1 MGTLMHRR
9 LRKSIFKDLCRYPM
23 RMLAYGTLQKA
34 FRHSVEMRSSRPSII
49 ICIVPEGARVSYYE
63 RAAQLLLLGNR
74 QRSFDIDDLR
84 TAVHVIDA
92 VAARPGRGRIL
103 SHEVFRPKSHTIYL
117 AASLDAVEP
126 RLRFTADLL
135 LHLEKPT
142 PRQIASARRLS
153 GAMPISRETVEA
165 LAGQSMEVIEVAIG
179 RRHLDAASLQQLKA
193 LLHKPEDITPSLD
206 ELPGYSGQRAW
217 VEGLKRDV
225 ADWKAGEIAWQD
237 VDRGALISGPPG
249 TGKTLFAKALAKTLG
264 LKLVATSVGEW
275 QSAGTGHL
283 GDMVRSMRSS
293 FEAAKAA
300 KGAVLFVDELDS
312 IGDRGN
318 INSGYDYYEMM
329 VVNMFLEL
337 TAGAAE
343 IQGVIILGATNHPH
357 RIDPAILR
365 AGRLEKHLRI
375 DLPTREERAEIV
387 SFHLNGRIPPSELR
401 GVTDGLVKAT
411 AADLERFARQARR
424 RARSRGKP
432 VTIADVEEELPT
444 RTPMPDSMTY
454 KVAVH
459 EAGHALVA
467 LHTEVVEEVTV
478 EIESSF
484 VENGAVEGGRTSYQF
499 IRDDLLGER
508 ILSARIRVCLAGMA
522 AEETVLCD
530 RSTGSGGVAG
540 SDLEE
545 ATVIAT
551 RMVASYGMGRSLRF
565 VTPAERIDGSHKAAA
580 DVGREVDRIL
590 AREYVAAKDVIES
603 NRNLL
608 EGLVA
613 RLIVE
618 RSLTVGRDSL
628 DVSLRGPAPPSPA

>member
-1 MGTLMHRR
+1 MHRR
-9 LRKSIFKDLCRYPM
+9 LRKIIFSDLCHYPM

-34 FRHSVEMRSSRPSII
+34 FRHSVERRSSHPSII
-49 ICIVPEGARVSYYE
+49 LCIVPEAARMSDYE

-92 VAARPGRGRIL
+92 AARPGRGKTPV
-103 SHEVFRPKSHTIYL
+103 HEVFRPKRHAIYL

-126 RLRFTADLL
+126 RLRFVADRLVLL
-135 LHLEKPT
+135 DRPT
-142 PRQIASARRLS
+142 PRQIVSARRLC
-153 GAMPISRETVEA
+153 GATPISEETAEE
-165 LAGQSMEVIEVAIG
+165 LASQSMEVIEAAIG
-179 RRHLDAASLQQLKA
+179 RRHLDLTSLQQLKA
-193 LLHKPEDITPSLD
+193 QLRRPEDMTPSLD

-283 GDMVRSMRSS
+283 GDMVRAMRAS

-329 VVNMFLEL
+329 VVNTFLEL

-343 IQGVIILGATNHPH
+343 IEGVIILGATNHPY
-357 RIDPAILR
+357 RIDPAVLR
-365 AGRLEKHLRI
+365 AGRLERHLRLDI
-375 DLPTREERAEIV
+375 PNREERAEIV
-387 SFHLNGRIPPSELR
+387 SFHLNGRIPPSDLR

-411 AADLERFARQARR
+411 AADLERLARQARR
-424 RARSRGKP
+424 RARARGEP
-432 VTIADVEEELPT
+432 VTVADVEAELPA

-467 LHTEVVEEVTV
+467 LHTGAVEEVTV
-478 EIESSF
+478 EIESSY
-484 VENGAVEGGRTSYQF
+484 VENGVVEGGRTSYRF
-499 IRDDLLGER
+499 IHDDLLGER
-508 ILSARIRVCLAGMA
+508 IMSARIRVCLAGMA
-522 AEETVLCD
+522 AEEIVLGD
-530 RSTGSGGVAG
+530 RSIGSGGVAG

-551 RMVASYGMGRSLRF
+551 RMAGSYGMGRSLRF
-565 VTPAERIDGSHKAAA
+565 VTPSARIDGSYKAAA
-580 DVGREVDRIL
+580 DVSREVDRIL
-590 AREYVAAKDVIES
+590 AREYAAAKDVIAS
-603 NRNLL
+603 NSDLL

-613 RLIVE
+613 RLVVE
-618 RSLTVGRDSL
+618 KFLTVGRGSL
-628 DVSLRGPAPPSPA
+628 DLSTRGATPS

>member
-1 MGTLMHRR
+1 MLMHRR
-9 LRKSIFKDLCRYPM
+9 LRKIIFSDLCHYPM
-23 RMLAYGTLQKA
+23 RMLAYGTLQRA
-34 FRHSVEMRSSRPSII
+34 FRHSVERRSSRPSII
-49 ICIVPEGARVSYYE
+49 VCIVPEGARLSDYE
-63 RAAQLLLLGNR
+63 RAAQLILRGNR
-74 QRSFDIDDLR
+74 QRRFDIDDLR

-92 VAARPGRGRIL
+92 TTRPGRGKPPA
-103 SHEVFRPKSHTIYL
+103 HEVFRPKSHTIYL

-153 GAMPISRETVEA
+153 GAMPISTQTVEA
-165 LAGQSMEVIEVAIG
+165 LAGQSMEVIEAAVG
-179 RRHLDAASLQQLKA
+179 RRHLDTASLLQLKA
-193 LLHKPEDITPSLD
+193 LLHKPADVTPSLD

-225 ADWKAGEIAWQD
+225 ADWKAGKLAWQD

-249 TGKTLFAKALAKTLG
+249 TGKTLFAKALAKTLA

-283 GDMVRSMRSS
+283 GDMVRSMRAS

-329 VVNMFLEL
+329 VVNTFLEL

-343 IQGVIILGATNHPH
+343 IEGVIILGATNHPY

-365 AGRLEKHLRI
+365 AGRLEKHLRL

-387 SFHLNGRIPPSELR
+387 SFHLNGRISPSDLR

-411 AADLERFARQARR
+411 AADLEWLARQARR
-424 RARSRGKP
+424 RARARGEP
-432 VTIADVEEELPT
+432 VTVADIEAELPA

-467 LHTEVVEEVTV
+467 LHTGVVEEVTV
-478 EIESSF
+478 EIESSY
-484 VENGAVEGGRTSYQF
+484 VENGVVEGGRTSYRF
-499 IRDDLLGER
+499 IHDDLLGER
-508 ILSARIRVCLAGMA
+508 IMAARIRVCLAGMA
-522 AEETVLCD
+522 AEETVLGD
-530 RSTGSGGVAG
+530 RSTGAGGTAG

-551 RMVASYGMGRSLRF
+551 RMTASYGMGRSLRF
-565 VTPAERIDGSHKAAA
+565 VTPAARIDGSYKAAA
-580 DVGREVDRIL
+580 DVSREVDRIL
-590 AREYVAAKDVIES
+590 AREYAAAKDVIEA
-603 NRNLL
+603 NRGLL

-618 RSLTVGRDSL
+618 RSLTTGGDGLV
-628 DVSLRGPAPPSPA
+628 RGPAPPSPA

>member
-9 LRKSIFKDLCRYPM
+9 LRKSIFKDLCHYPM

-34 FRHSVEMRSSRPSII
+34 FRHSVERRSSRPSII
-49 ICIVPEGARVSYYE
+49 VCIVPEGARMSYYE
-63 RAAQLLLLGNR
+63 RAAQLLLRGNR
-74 QRSFDIDDLR
+74 QRTFDIDDLR

-92 VAARPGRGRIL
+92 AARPGRGKPPQ
-103 SHEVFRPKSHTIYL
+103 EVFRPKSHTIYL

-142 PRQIASARRLS
+142 PRQIVSARRLS
-153 GAMPISRETVEA
+153 GAMPISRVTVEA
-165 LAGQSMEVIEVAIG
+165 LAGQSMEVIEAAIG
-179 RRHLDAASLQQLKA
+179 RRHLDATSLQQMTA
-193 LLHKPEDITPSLD
+193 LLQKPDITPSLD

-225 ADWKAGEIAWQD
+225 ADWRAGQIAWQD

-283 GDMVRSMRSS
+283 GDMVRSMRAS
-293 FEAAKAA
+293 FDSAKAA

-329 VVNMFLEL
+329 VVNTFLEL

-343 IQGVIILGATNHPH
+343 IEGVIMLGATNHH
-357 RIDPAILR
+357 YRIDPAILR
-365 AGRLEKHLRI
+365 AGRLEKHLRL
-375 DLPTREERAEIV
+375 DLPTREERAEIL

-401 GVTDGLVKAT
+401 RVTDGLVKAT
-411 AADLERFARQARR
+411 AADLERLARQARR
-424 RARSRGKP
+424 RARSRGVS
-432 VTIADVEEELPT
+432 VTVADVEAELPT
-444 RTPMPDSMTY
+444 RKPMPDSMTY
-454 KVAVH
+454 KIAVH
-459 EAGHALVA
+459 EVGHALVA
-467 LHTEVVEEVTV
+467 LDTGLVETVTV
-478 EIESSF
+478 EIESSY
-484 VENGAVEGGRTSYQF
+484 VENGVVEGGRTAYQF
-499 IRDDLLGER
+499 MHDDLLGER
-508 ILSARIRVCLAGMA
+508 VLSSRIRVCLAGLA
-522 AEETVLCD
+522 AEEVVLGD
-530 RSTGSGGVAG
+530 RSTGSGGLVG

-551 RMVASYGMGRSLRF
+551 RMAASYGMGQSLRF
-565 VTPAERIDGSHKAAA
+565 VTPAARIDGTYKAAA
-580 DVGREVDRIL
+580 DISREVDRIL
-590 AREYVAAKDVIES
+590 AREYAEAKDVIAS
-603 NRNLL
+603 NNDLL

-613 RLIVE
+613 RLVVE
-618 RSLTVGRDSL
+618 KFVTAGRGGLELSPRRPARS
-628 DVSLRGPAPPSPA
+628 